1 MGASF
6 FNLFCLNP
14 ITVSDLCSSASKF
27 VLFFVSTF
35 EKVPARVLAA
45 LSDPGILCFVTAFMQ
60 RYECLCQLSLE
71 RSYNCVSV
79 YVTIDTVCWLYYV

>member
-1 MGASF
+1 
-6 FNLFCLNP
+6 
-14 ITVSDLCSSASKF
+14 
-27 VLFFVSTF
+27 
-35 EKVPARVLAA
+35 VPARVLAGM
-45 LSDPGILCFVTAFMQ
+45 SDSGILCFVTAFMK